1 MKFKLSY
8 IAAAATSMACSFAG
22 AQITTTYGVGA
33 SAQINGTAI
42 GTTANAGEQAVAV
55 GGNANAGSQGAVAVG
70 GCTNIVCIE
79 NGVVVNR
86 PLPVGTGSTAIGSG
100 AMTPGDQA
108 TALGAN
114 ASATHVN
121 AVALGAGTQT
131 TRDNAVAVG
140 GRQITSVAAGS
151 VGTDAVNVDQFN
163 TGLAS
168 TLSDANAYT
177 DRRDAATLNQANSYT
192 DGKTRYFQA
201 NSSAAA
207 SIATGRDTV
216 SIGPGAIGS
225 GNNAIA
231 GGKGAIAGADDTV
244 GFGAAAQA
252 TAAGAVAVGSNA
264 NAIGASSAALG
275 NRARAVNAND
285 VALGAG
291 STTATAVGTRGVM
304 LNGRSYTFAGT
315 APTSTVSV
323 GTAGSERTI
332 TNVAAGRLSGT
343 STDAVNGSQLNAT
356 NTTLSALGDNM
367 NVLGTST
374 AANLGGGAAYDPKT
388 GLVSAPGHVLNGVS
402 YNSAGGALNAIGS
415 ALASTNPDNLP
426 PASATGR
433 NAVAIGSGSVANRD
447 DTISFGKAG
456 AERQLANVAPGTA
469 STDATNLGQ
478 VRSMVDRNSREDRA
492 YTDARVNAL
501 DAQTRKQ
508 MAGVG
513 AMAMAASALVPNAR
527 APGATSVS
535 AAIGTYGGE
544 SAIAAGVNHYVS
556 SQLLINA
563 RLSATTAG
571 PATVGAAVGMTWGF

>member
-388 GLVSAPGHVLNGVS
+388 GLVSAPGYVLNGVS
-402 YNSAGGALNAIGS
+402 YNSAGGFRHGPQRRRHRLGLGGQPGRHHFLRQGRRGA
-415 ALASTNPDNLP
+415 
-426 PASATGR
+426 ATRECCAGYGLDGR
-433 NAVAIGSGSVANRD
+433 HQSRAGPIHGGQKFARRPGLHRCPRERARCADEKADGRRGGHDHGRVGAGAQCARAGCHQCQRSHRHLRWRERDCCRCESLRQQPVAHQCAAVRD
-447 DTISFGKAG
+447 DGG
-456 AERQLANVAPGTA
+456 PGNGRCRRWHDMGVLT
-469 STDATNLGQ
+469 T
-478 VRSMVDRNSREDRA
+478 RS
-492 YTDARVNAL
+492 L
-501 DAQTRKQ
+501 P
-508 MAGVG
+508 
-513 AMAMAASALVPNAR
+513 LC
-527 APGATSVS
+527 
-535 AAIGTYGGE
+535 
-544 SAIAAGVNHYVS
+544 
-556 SQLLINA
+556 L
-563 RLSATTAG
+563 
-571 PATVGAAVGMTWGF
+571 